1 MAGAFSYR
9 KGLNPVHTEARRVLI
24 SGAGQIARWR
34 V

>member
-9 KGLNPVHTEARRVLI
+9 KGLSPVHTEARRVLI